1 MPFLGEGP
9 AAAITGGSRLFGRG
23 GGTRRGERRKTIQ
36 RLPPRGCAQARG
48 GRGRRRGGGQ
58 GEGQGASGS
67 SGGHPASCAQARGRG
82 RRGGGAGGGGTGGA
96 GLFRHVR
103 RGTGGRPPPRPSVPA
118 GAAEDAGGL
127 GDQRCW
133 RPPCARA
140 RTAVNPPCGR
150 APARVGPLASV
161 GEQKKRKYTD
171 QRGVAPNTQLGATLQ
186 PQCPCQGGA
195 VGGGAAGSI
204 GGPPIGMP

>member
-23 GGTRRGERRKTIQ
+23 GGDKARGKAQDNPAPATPRLRASPGREGPPEGGGTRRGARRQRIQ
-36 RLPPRGCAQARG
+36 RRPPRQLRASP
-48 GRGRRRGGGQ
+48 
-58 GEGQGASGS
+58 GEGS
-67 SGGHPASCAQARGRG
+67 P
-82 RRGGGAGGGGTGGA
+82 GGGAGGGGTGGA